1 VRQGPILQ
9 PISFG
14 ETLAEAA
21 ITVPCYNEADRL
33 QCDVFIDFVREHREV
48 MFIFVDDGSTDNT
61 AQLLESMA
69 QSETNNVRF
78 IILENNRGKAEAV
91 RQGTLSAIAA
101 GAKYV
106 GYWDADLATP
116 LNPILEFV
124 AELKKKSDLLLVM
137 GARVQLLGRTILRK
151 RYRHYLGRVFATVA
165 SAVLRM
171 PVYDTQCGA
180 KMFVACESVALAFR
194 EPFISR
200 WIFDVEIL
208 ARLVCRSK
216 VNPQVAIFEY
226 PLFDWHDVK
235 GSKIKPKDFWI
246 ALWDLARIHF
256 AYKRC

>member
-1 VRQGPILQ
+1 LI
-9 PISFG
+9 
-14 ETLAEAA
+14 EAA
-21 ITVPCYNEADRL
+21 VTIPCYNEADRL
-33 QCDVFIDFVREHREV
+33 KCDAFLDFVRKHREV

-61 AQLLESMA
+61 GQLLQSMA
-69 QSETNNVRF
+69 KTEARNIRF
-78 IILENNRGKAEAV
+78 ISFETNRGKAEAV
-91 RQGTLSAIAA
+91 RQGTLSAITA

-124 AELKKKSDLLLVM
+124 AELKKNSHLLLVM

-194 EPFISR
+194 DRFISR
-200 WIFDVEIL
+200 WVFDVEIL
-208 ARLVCRSK
+208 ARLVCRGN
-216 VNPQVAIFEY
+216 VNPHVAICEY
-226 PLFDWHDVK
+226 PLLEWHDVQ
-235 GSKIKPKDFWI
+235 GSKIKLKDFWI
-246 ALWDLARIHF
+246 ALWDLGRIHF
-256 AYKRC
+256 TYNRS

>member
-1 VRQGPILQ
+1 VRQGPIL
-9 PISFG
+9 PRIALG

-48 MFIFVDDGSTDNT
+48 MFIFVDDGSTDGT
-61 AQLLESMA
+61 AQLLESLSL
-69 QSETNNVRF
+69 SESANIRLISLKTNC
-78 IILENNRGKAEAV
+78 GKAEAV
-91 RQGTLSAIAA
+91 RQGTLSAIAT

-180 KMFVACESVALAFR
+180 KMFAASEPVALAFR
-194 EPFISR
+194 DPFISR

-208 ARLVCRSK
+208 ARLVYRGK

-226 PLFDWHDVK
+226 PLFDWHDVR
-235 GSKIKPKDFWI
+235 GSKIKPKDFCI
-246 ALWDLARIHF
+246 ALWDLAHIHF
-256 AYKRC
+256 TYQRC